1 MRPYLIVHSGILSCN
16 SFVHCDTAFVV
27 RSSLCS
33 ELSFPFK
40 IDNMMEHQSLL
51 WAVRIFV
58 VLHIIGKVEM
68 MVKRAHEHLI
78 TRKLIS
84 NNLNNDRI
92 ATMLYNSNYALTALI
107 CYILGYT

>member
-1 MRPYLIVHSGILSCN
+1 MRPYLIVRSGILSCN
-16 SFVHCDTAFVV
+16 PFVHSDPVFVD

-51 WAVRIFV
+51 WAVGIFV
-58 VLHIIGKVEM
+58 VLHIIGKVGI
-68 MVKRAHEHLI
+68 KRAHEHLI